1 MNDLNARVEKIEK
14 KLDIILSEIY
24 YQKNRRESVE
34 SLQTDLIKLADS
46 AYDISMRQL
55 DEIAEYVSIEDAL
68 YLAKKVARNINN
80 ITELFNRLESLIDF
94 WESVEPITRE
104 FAIDFQNKLDELEKI
119 GYFEFVKELK
129 IFADMIVENV
139 SIEDLRQI
147 KNFLLSFIR
156 AVKYTD
162 FKKNENISLLS
173 AMKLLNSREFKRLL
187 SISSKLLK
195 NFELIKN

>member
-14 KLDIILSEIY
+14 KVDIILSEIY

-34 SLQTDLIKLADS
+34 SLETDLIKLADS

-104 FAIDFQNKLDELEKI
+104 FAIDFQNKLNELEKI
-119 GYFEFVKELK
+119 GYFEFAKELK
-129 IFADMIVENV
+129 SFADMIVENV

-173 AMKLLNSREFKRLL
+173 AIKLLNSREFKRLL